1 MSHLSRFED
10 RHQAGEMLAQK
21 LSHYRDESNLIV
33 LGLPRGGVPV
43 AFVIARHL
51 QKPLD
56 IYLVSK
62 ITSPLQE
69 ELAIGAITSSGD
81 LTISK
86 ELVNRLDITDKELDD
101 LIQAKKELLE
111 NRSKLLR
118 GTQTFLSLDN
128 KTIILVDD
136 GMATGST
143 MALATSSIRKLH
155 PKKIIVAVPVASE
168 EAVYQLKNLADE
180 VVVLLVPEFFYSVS
194 MWYSDFRQTTD
205 GEVIEL
211 LHQAKK
217 LLKSNDQYGVKA

>member
-1 MSHLSRFED
+1 MSHPSRFEN
-10 RHQAGEMLAQK
+10 RLTAGRLLAKK
-21 LSHYRDESNLIV
+21 LSHYHDIDNLIV
-33 LGLPRGGVPV
+33 LGLPRGGIPV
-43 AFVIARHL
+43 ASVIAQQL
-51 QKPLD
+51 EKPLD

-62 ITSPLQE
+62 ITSPFNE
-69 ELAIGAITSSGD
+69 ELAIGALTSSGD

-86 ELVNRLDITDKELDD
+86 DLIQRLDISDAELEE
-101 LIQAKKELLE
+101 LIDSKKRLLE
-111 NRSKLLR
+111 DRAKLLR
-118 GTQTFLSLDN
+118 GKRKFLSLEG

-143 MALATSSIRKLH
+143 MALAVSSIRKLH

-168 EAVYQLKNLADE
+168 EAVHQLKSLADE
-180 VVVLLVPEFFYSVS
+180 VVVELVPEFFYSVS

-217 LLKSNDQYGVKA
+217 LLKSNAHDGIKA